1 VKRGARGFSS
11 LPGLTKASRRHFLLQ
26 PICVGRKE
34 VLTIVG
40 HFTFLVSTTTTT
52 VEDHQRAVTRRIII
66 KINPLDETICT
77 ALRLRDK
84 RKFIILPCSGGTR
97 SHFSNNRWSW
107 LSEFRDYINE
117 WSMLCSYISYM
128 PLPV

>member
-1 VKRGARGFSS
+1 MNVKRGARGFST
-11 LPGLTKASRRHFLLQ
+11 LPGLTKASRRHFPPQ

-40 HFTFLVSTTTTT
+40 HFTFPVSSTT
-52 VEDHQRAVTRRIII
+52 VDHHHHQRVVTRRIIILI

-84 RKFIILPCSGGTR
+84 KKDFFYFCPRVNVAQLF
-97 SHFSNNRWSW
+97 F
-107 LSEFRDYINE
+107 YITPMVHG
-117 WSMLCSYISYM
+117 SPSFKD
-128 PLPV
+128 

>member
-1 VKRGARGFSS
+1 MNVKRGAQGFST
-11 LPGLTKASRRHFLLQ
+11 LPGLTKASRRHFPLQ

-40 HFTFLVSTTTTT
+40 HFTFLVST
-52 VEDHQRAVTRRIII
+52 VVDHHQRAVTKRIT

-84 RKFIILPCSGGTR
+84 KMIVFAVLVDEVAP
-97 SHFSNNRWSW
+97 F
-107 LSEFRDYINE
+107 
-117 WSMLCSYISYM
+117 
-128 PLPV
+128 